1 MPLSKVIRHIDTS
14 TMDIRPFALAEE
26 HPHVS
31 SQSDRE
37 GAVAKIIRA
46 AETAGLR
53 IVTFLSSGSAPTA
66 EQNAVTTLAVVSH
79 QAASVPPAVS
89 GEHHAT
95 QEAQEMLPATPPA
108 HAVLL
113 QQAQAEAERCLAEA
127 RERAAATEAAGYS
140 AGHQQGEAAART
152 DMQAQF
158 ASVFASLQKATQ
170 ECASLRQDVLH
181 QAEDDIVTLVFHLAR
196 KVIQHE
202 ALCDRDIVAT
212 SLRRALA
219 CVMEREQVTVR
230 VNPLDL
236 ERALQLKEDLLH
248 TVQGLRHLSIEGD
261 AMVGPGGCLVES
273 TFGEID
279 ARLEAQIEELE
290 QRFREHN
297 SLRSEASVS

>member
-1 MPLSKVIRHIDTS
+1 MPLSKVIRHLDTS
-14 TMDIRPFALAEE
+14 TMDVRPFALAEE
-26 HPHVS
+26 NPHAL
-31 SQSDRE
+31 SQSDRQ
-37 GAVAKIIRA
+37 GAAAKIIHA
-46 AETAGLR
+46 AEAAGLR
-53 IVTFLSSGSAPTA
+53 VVTFLNLGSVAAT

-79 QAASVPPAVS
+79 QAASVPPALS
-89 GEHHAT
+89 EEPHDT
-95 QEAQEMLPATPPA
+95 LEAQETLPATPPA

-127 RERAAATEAAGYS
+127 RERAVAAEAAGYS
-140 AGHQQGEAAART
+140 AGQQQGEAVART
-152 DMQAQF
+152 AMQAQF
-158 ASVFASLQKATQ
+158 ASVFASLQKATE
-170 ECASLRQDVLH
+170 ECVSLRQDVLQ

-202 ALCDRDIVAT
+202 ALCSRDIVAT

-219 CVMEREQVTVR
+219 CVMEREHVTVR

-261 AMVGPGGCLVES
+261 ALVGPGGCLVES

-279 ARLEAQIEELE
+279 ARLETQLEELE
-290 QRFREHN
+290 QRFREHY

>member
-1 MPLSKVIRHIDTS
+1 MPLSKVIRHSDTS

-26 HPHVS
+26 HPHAL
-31 SQSDRE
+31 SQSDRQ
-37 GAVAKIIRA
+37 GAAAKIIRA
-46 AETAGLR
+46 TEAAGLHV
-53 IVTFLSSGSAPTA
+53 VTFLNSGSAAPA
-66 EQNAVTTLAVVSH
+66 EHHAITTLAVVSH
-79 QAASVPPAVS
+79 QESSAPAAAR
-89 GEHHAT
+89 GELHDT
-95 QEAQEMLPATPPA
+95 TEAQEMLLATPPA

-113 QQAQAEAERCLAEA
+113 QQAQVEAERCLAEA
-127 RERAAATEAAGYS
+127 RERATAVEAAGYS
-140 AGHQQGEAAART
+140 AGQKQGEAAART

-158 ASVFASLQKATQ
+158 ASVFAGLQKATE
-170 ECASLRQDVLH
+170 ECASLRQDVLQ

-202 ALCDRDIVAT
+202 ALCSREIVAT

-219 CVMEREQVTVR
+219 CVMEREHVVVR

-261 AMVGPGGCLVES
+261 ALVGPGGCLVES

-279 ARLEAQIEELE
+279 ARLEAQLEELE
-290 QRFREHN
+290 QRFREHY
-297 SLRSEASVS
+297 SLRSETSVS